1 MNVKKPKLGGL
12 PKLDGSSSSSS
23 SLPFLGNESS
33 RGASQEYWEQVCID
47 CEPAELVTAVISAME
62 QQDSDRL
69 IGLICGAI
77 KQVVSN
83 RSKLDNILTL
93 SLTYLA
99 KMRPNLFCNEVITAA
114 LLAVFRREY
123 QPAFKGRPN
132 NIACYVLATNL
143 LMCGYRE
150 KSSWPE
156 SFVKLYID
164 DATNDRVWVDH
175 EDCSVFVE
183 NICTAFGTRMPPKHL
198 LVPDATNPTPPN
210 VLMPNK
216 DIAMDEESMESHS
229 SDTLKLVDFGR
240 KENQVPR
247 FAHIQPT
254 VEKLVLDAV
263 KEHLN
268 RRQAPDCSTRNCL
281 KFLSVTSGICDV
293 RALAITRLELWI
305 HNQKLMKHAQELLTY
320 ICCNIRGTTP
330 RDHEVLS
337 NLVKMRLKTKPVMT
351 VYLNTVKEMI
361 NSQPDI
367 LFILLKFVVQNELSN
382 ARNPNNMGM
391 LTNMFQTAP
400 DASAE
405 CLAEIYKEFLLQRE
419 DCIRTLRVFLR
430 ELVKILR

>member
-1 MNVKKPKLGGL
+1 M
-12 PKLDGSSSSSS
+12 
-23 SLPFLGNESS
+23 
-33 RGASQEYWEQVCID
+33 CIE
-47 CEPAELVTAVISAME
+47 CEPGELCSAVLTAME

-77 KQVVSN
+77 KQVLNN

-99 KMRPNLFCNEVITAA
+99 KMRPNLFCNDVITAA
-114 LLAVFRREY
+114 LLAIFRREP
-123 QPAFKGRPN
+123 QPAFKGRTT

-143 LMCGYRE
+143 LMAGYRE
-150 KSSWPE
+150 KTNWPE
-156 SFVKLYID
+156 SFVRIYTE
-164 DATNDRVWVDH
+164 DATNERIWVDQ

-183 NICTAFGTRMPPKHL
+183 NICTAFGTRVPPKHL
-198 LVPDATNPTPPN
+198 LLADISTAVPGSSGPGTNPTPPN
-210 VLMPNK
+210 PVLGREM
-216 DIAMDEESMESHS
+216 AMDEESMESHS

-247 FAHIQPT
+247 FAHIQPQ

-337 NLVKMRLKTKPVMT
+337 NLVKMRLKTKPVMN

-361 NSQPDI
+361 NNQPDI
-367 LFILLKFVVQNELSN
+367 LFVLLKFVVQNELSN

-400 DASAE
+400 NASAE